1 MFTGLLDLERTIIK
15 NGYTI
20 VPKELVVD
28 ILSKYYGSG
37 SLELG
42 ILHFNNLREF
52 RMEEIRVTSWRGY
65 SIKME
70 NEVVE
75 KKDLGKYLSSFSKYQ
90 IFTIKDSSLVNLFKN
105 TMEE

>member
-1 MFTGLLDLERTIIK
+1 
-15 NGYTI
+15 
-20 VPKELVVD
+20 
-28 ILSKYYGSG
+28 
-37 SLELG
+37 
-42 ILHFNNLREF
+42 
-52 RMEEIRVTSWRGY
+52 MEEIRVTSWRGH

-70 NEVVE
+70 NKVVE

>member
-1 MFTGLLDLERTIIK
+1 MFTGLLDLERTIVK

-28 ILSKYYGSG
+28 ILSKYYGSD
-37 SLELG
+37 LELG

-52 RMEEIRVTSWRGY
+52 RMEEIRVTSWRGH

-70 NEVVE
+70 NKVVE
-75 KKDLGKYLSSFSKYQ
+75 KKDLGKILSSFSKYQ

>member
-1 MFTGLLDLERTIIK
+1 MFTGLLDLERTIVK
-15 NGYTI
+15 NGYTV
-20 VPKELVVD
+20 VPKELAVD
-28 ILSKYYGSG
+28 ILSRYYGS

-52 RMEEIRVTSWRGY
+52 CMEEIKVASWKGY
-65 SIKME
+65 SIKMG

-75 KKDLGKYLSSFSKYQ
+75 KKNLDKYLSSFSKYQ
-90 IFTIKDSSLVNLFKN
+90 IFIIKDSSLVNLFKN

>member
-1 MFTGLLDLERTIIK
+1 MFTGLLDLERTIVK

-28 ILSKYYGSG
+28 ILSKYYGN

-52 RMEEIRVTSWRGY
+52 RMEEIRVTSWQGR

>member
-1 MFTGLLDLERTIIK
+1 MFTGLSDLERTIVK

-37 SLELG
+37 LELG

-52 RMEEIRVTSWRGY
+52 RMEEIRVTSWQRN
-65 SIKME
+65 SVKME
-70 NEVVE
+70 NEVIE
-75 KKDLGKYLSSFSKYQ
+75 KRDLGRYLNSFSKYQ